1 MGDFWWVVDIILTLL
16 NVCVIVSVLSIS
28 VLTITGGYNV

>member
-1 MGDFWWVVDIILTLL
+1 MGNFWWVVDIILTLL